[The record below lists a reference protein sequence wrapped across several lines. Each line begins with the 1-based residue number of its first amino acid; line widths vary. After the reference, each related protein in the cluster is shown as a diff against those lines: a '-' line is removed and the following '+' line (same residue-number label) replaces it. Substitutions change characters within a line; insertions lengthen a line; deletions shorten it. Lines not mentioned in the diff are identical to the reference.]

1 VISLPNREAVFAAS
15 AIPGI
20 AVTRRVVNASELTV

>member
-15 AIPGI
+15 AIASI
-20 AVTRRVVNASELTV
+20 ALTRRMVNGSELTV